1 MIIETHSQS
10 TAVNGKVSVYVS
22 GSQCGQL
29 THVGE
34 RRVGQGTDFIVA
46 QVTEIKHKIF
56 YMYCH

>member
-10 TAVNGKVSVYVS
+10 AAVKCVCVCDS

-46 QVTEIKHKIF
+46 QVTEIKHRDIL
-56 YMYCH
+56 HLQ